1 MSCNVVA
8 FGLPLNDHDRHQSP
22 QMQIKLNASVV
33 LLDIEG
39 TTSSIDFVHEV
50 MFPFARKRVPEFVA
64 ANWDSEELGGCIALL
79 AKDLGESSVESWLT
93 GDAGANQQTVID
105 AVVGMIDN
113 DVKATG
119 LKQLQGIIWKSGF
132 HSGEMV
138 AHLYDDTAPA
148 LKRWKEQGL
157 DLRIY
162 SSGSIAAQKLFFG
175 HSVAGDLLDLFSAHY
190 DTTTGPK
197 KETESYRKIVADIGV
212 EANQIVFVSDVS
224 AELDAAS
231 EAGLQTVLSIRPGN
245 ATVENVENYQT
256 IESFEMLQVVND

>member
-1 MSCNVVA
+1 
-8 FGLPLNDHDRHQSP
+8 
-22 QMQIKLNASVV
+22 MQVQISADVV

-50 MFPFARKRVPEFVA
+50 MFPFARRRVPEFVA
-64 ANWDSEELGGCIALL
+64 ENWDTPELKSCIELL
-79 AKDLGESSVESWLT
+79 ATDLSRESAAAWLGEKT
-93 GDAGANQQTVID
+93 QNQQQQVVID
-105 AVVGMIDN
+105 AVVEMIDN

-138 AHLYDDTAPA
+138 AHLYEDTAPA
-148 LKRWKEQGL
+148 LQRWKNSGI

-175 HSVAGDLLDLFSAHY
+175 HSVAGDLLHLFSAHY

-197 KETESYRKIVADIGV
+197 KEADSYRKIVANIG
-212 EANQIVFVSDVS
+212 AQADRIVFVSDVP
-224 AELDAAS
+224 AELNAAS
-231 EAGLQTVLSIRPGN
+231 EAGLQAVLSIRPGN
-245 ATVENVENYQT
+245 VKVSDDHGFQAIETFEQLTVSN
-256 IESFEMLQVVND
+256 

>member
-1 MSCNVVA
+1 
-8 FGLPLNDHDRHQSP
+8 
-22 QMQIKLNASVV
+22 MQVQISADVI

-50 MFPFARKRVPEFVA
+50 MFPFARKHVPNFVA
-64 ANWDSEELGGCIALL
+64 EHWGTPALDQIVELL
-79 AKDLGESSVESWLT
+79 ASDLGQPSASVWLGV
-93 GDAGANQQTVID
+93 GDSAVQQKTVVD
-105 AVVGMIDN
+105 AVTEMIDN

-138 AHLYDDTAPA
+138 AHLYEDTAPA
-148 LKRWKEQGL
+148 LQRWKESGI
-157 DLRIY
+157 DLRVY

-175 HSVAGDLLDLFSAHY
+175 HSIAGDLLHLFSAHY

-197 KETESYRKIVADIGV
+197 KETSSYRKIAEDIGV
-212 EANQIVFVSDVS
+212 TAERIVFVSDVD
-224 AELDAAS
+224 AELDAAT

-245 ATVENVENYQT
+245 AKVENAHDYQS
-256 IESFEMLQVVND
+256 IESFEHLSVSR

>member
-1 MSCNVVA
+1 
-8 FGLPLNDHDRHQSP
+8 
-22 QMQIKLNASVV
+22 MQVQLNASVI

-50 MFPFARKRVPEFVA
+50 MFPFARKRVPDFVTS
-64 ANWDSEELGGCIALL
+64 NWDSDDLNGCIELL
-79 AKDLGESSVESWLT
+79 ANDLGKSSVESWLS
-93 GDAGANQQTVID
+93 GDTETNQQTVID
-105 AVVGMIDN
+105 AVTDMIDN

-138 AHLYDDTAPA
+138 AHLYDDSAPA
-148 LKRWKEQGL
+148 IKEWKKQGL

-175 HSVAGDLLDLFSAHY
+175 HSVAGDLLNLFSAHY

-197 KETESYRKIVADIGV
+197 KEAESYRKIAADVGV
-212 EANQIVFVSDVS
+212 DANQIVFVSDVP
-224 AELDAAS
+224 AELDAAA

-245 ATVENVENYQT
+245 AAVENVDDYQA
-256 IESFEMLQVVND
+256 IQSFASLQISSS

>member
-1 MSCNVVA
+1 MI
-8 FGLPLNDHDRHQSP
+8 Q
-22 QMQIKLNASVV
+22 LNASVI

-50 MFPFARKRVPEFVA
+50 MFPFARKRVPDFVTS
-64 ANWDSEELGGCIALL
+64 NWDSDELNGCIDLL
-79 AKDLGESSVESWLT
+79 ANDLGESSVDSWLS
-93 GDAGANQQTVID
+93 GDSEANQQTVID
-105 AVVGMIDN
+105 AVINMIDN

-119 LKQLQGIIWKSGF
+119 LKQLQGIVWKSGF

-148 LKRWKEQGL
+148 IKRWKEQGL

-175 HSVAGDLLDLFSAHY
+175 HSVAGDLLDQFSAHY

-197 KETESYRKIVADIGV
+197 KEADSYLKIVADVGV
-212 EANQIVFVSDVS
+212 EANKIVFVSDVA
-224 AELDAAS
+224 AELDAAA

-245 ATVENVENYQT
+245 AAVENADSHLA
-256 IESFEMLQVVND
+256 IESFEMLQVANN

>member
-1 MSCNVVA
+1 MPIS
-8 FGLPLNDHDRHQSP
+8 
-22 QMQIKLNASVV
+22 LNADVV

-64 ANWDSEELGGCIALL
+64 TNWDSDQLNSCIALL
-79 AKDLGESSVESWLT
+79 ANDLGESSVESWLT
-93 GDAGANQQTVID
+93 GDAESNQQTVID
-105 AVVGMIDN
+105 AVCGMIDN

-148 LKRWKEQGL
+148 LRRWKEQGL

-175 HSVAGDLLDLFSAHY
+175 HSVGGDLLDLFSAHY

-197 KETESYRKIVADIGV
+197 KEAESYRKIVADAGV
-212 EANQIVFVSDVS
+212 DANRIVFVSDIA
-224 AELDAAS
+224 AELDAAA

-245 ATVENVENYQT
+245 AAVENIDDYHA
-256 IESFEMLQVVND
+256 IESFETLQVSRL

>member
-1 MSCNVVA
+1 
-8 FGLPLNDHDRHQSP
+8 
-22 QMQIKLNASVV
+22 MQIKLNASVI

-50 MFPFARKRVPEFVA
+50 MFPFARKRVPDFVKS
-64 ANWDSEELGGCIALL
+64 NWDSDELNGCIELL
-79 AKDLGESSVESWLT
+79 ANDLGESSVESWLP
-93 GDAGANQQTVID
+93 GDAETNQQAVID
-105 AVVGMIDN
+105 AVVNMIDN

-119 LKQLQGIIWKSGF
+119 LKQLQGIVWKSGF

-148 LKRWKEQGL
+148 IRRWKEQGF

-197 KETESYRKIVADIGV
+197 KEAESYRKIVADVGV
-212 EANQIVFVSDVS
+212 EAGQIVFVSDVP
-224 AELDAAS
+224 AELDAAAD
-231 EAGLQTVLSIRPGN
+231 AGLQTVLSIRPGN
-245 ATVENVENYQT
+245 AAVEDVTKYQA
-256 IESFEMLQVVND
+256 IESFEMLQVLND